1 MCVNFCSFSFFIS
14 EGGQGEIFAGKA
26 SNVPSLCAGKWPS
39 KRGYEN
45 AMRLYRRRAIDRSKC
60 HMRFRCFRER
70 ACVCVSVCL
79 CMCTLTQHQGGAVM
93 NFVLFAFFFLVCSLT
108 VNLFNCFVV
117 HRFDFFLLMLH
128 RSFLVVI
135 LYELS
140 LASSIPYAF
149 FWKGTP
155 NNVLQL
161 CKHLSVI
168 SMITNG
174 THA

>member
-1 MCVNFCSFSFFIS
+1 
-14 EGGQGEIFAGKA
+14 
-26 SNVPSLCAGKWPS
+26 
-39 KRGYEN
+39 
-45 AMRLYRRRAIDRSKC
+45 
-60 HMRFRCFRER
+60 
-70 ACVCVSVCL
+70 
-79 CMCTLTQHQGGAVM
+79 M
-93 NFVLFAFFFLVCSLT
+93 NFVLFAFFLVCSLT

-117 HRFDFFLLMLH
+117 RHFDFFLLMLH

-140 LASSIPYAF
+140 LASSISYAF

-155 NNVLQL
+155 NNVLQF

-168 SMITNG
+168 SMITNS